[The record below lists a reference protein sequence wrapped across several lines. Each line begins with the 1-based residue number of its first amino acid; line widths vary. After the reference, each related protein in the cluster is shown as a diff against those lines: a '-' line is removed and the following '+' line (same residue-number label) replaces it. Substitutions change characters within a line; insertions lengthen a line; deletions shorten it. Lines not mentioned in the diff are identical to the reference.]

1 MSEKCGLLENC
12 GFFKNF
18 KGNAKAIHEGWIL
31 LYCGNKANSEKCKR
45 KQIQRQTGIAPSDN
59 MTPTG
64 KLM

>member
-45 KQIQRQTGIAPSDN
+45 KQIGRAHV
-59 MTPTG
+59 
-64 KLM
+64 